1 MSSTFERRMVTPHMK
16 VQYQTKGGS
25 FGTKKQQMGLELW
38 WHGYGVAVRAGA
50 CTTARPKLRPPPD
63 PEAGGAGTRS
73 QWRDRTRQLS
83 ARAASNAR

>member
-50 CTTARPKLRPPPD
+50 CTTARPCGLRYTV
-63 PEAGGAGTRS
+63 AMQR
-73 QWRDRTRQLS
+73 
-83 ARAASNAR
+83 SNAPPLCPRCK